1 MHPEVTMVLKIL
13 AETLADRVA
22 ELAGNIVLS
31 FGFKPPVLGRS
42 VQI

>member
-1 MHPEVTMVLKIL
+1 MVLKIL

-22 ELAGNIVLS
+22 ELVGNIVLS